1 MEQDRRASIGE
12 RVEMKEEI
20 GSGCYGKVYRA
31 ELVDDI
37 TGKGKVK
44 IDAIEFFFLIS
55 WYSLPEI

>member
-44 IDAIEFFFLIS
+44 IDAIEFFYLNI
-55 WYSLPEI
+55 W